1 MPKIMPWVCDNCGN
15 KWVDSLFVT
24 WINCPECGEESS
36 FHDYARELQDDDE
49 WYTED

>member
-1 MPKIMPWVCDNCGN
+1 MSLIMPWVCDTCGN

-24 WINCPECGEESS
+24 WDDCPECGGEAFHESVR
-36 FHDYARELQDDDE
+36 DLTNEDE